1 MAVSQRSVLEAG
13 STGTYTLVVAVAD
26 RGNVEQ
32 LMRTAVD
39 LAAGKDG
46 EIEVVSVIHKTP
58 TSPFRL
64 FSDQRIKS
72 EFATGHREAID
83 RATAAASEASVPVD
97 GRLLIGTDVAGE
109 ILTAVE
115 AADADA
121 LLLGWHDRP
130 RASDVV
136 LGTTVDPVIRRA
148 PCDVFVERVGTTADG
163 LESVLF
169 PTVGG
174 PHVEPATDLAEAVA
188 AAEDATVTVVSYAP
202 TGADE
207 RDRAS
212 AHEYVE
218 AAARQ
223 LTEVP
228 VEAVVEESDDVGESV
243 VVEAGE
249 HDLVV
254 LGATRE
260 RTVRRRVVGSVAA
273 TVSRRADPPV
283 VIAKGRSDGSILS
296 AVFDRLR

>member
-1 MAVSQRSVLEAG
+1 MADSQRSVLEAN

-32 LMRTAVD
+32 LMRTAVN
-39 LAAGKDG
+39 LAAEKDG

-72 EFATGHREAID
+72 EFATGHQEVLD
-83 RATAAASEASVPVD
+83 RATAAAAEASVPVE
-97 GRLLIGTDVAGE
+97 GRLLIGTDVAGA

-115 AADADA
+115 EADADA
-121 LLLGWHDRP
+121 LFLGWHDKP
-130 RASDVV
+130 RAADVV

-148 PCDVFVERVGTTADG
+148 PCDVFVERVGTTANG
-163 LESVLF
+163 LESVLL

-174 PHVEPATDLAEAVA
+174 PHVEPATDLVGAVA
-188 AAEDATVTVVSYAP
+188 AAEDATVTVVSYVP

-207 RDRAS
+207 RERAS
-212 AHEYVE
+212 AREYVE
-218 AAARQ
+218 AASGQ
-223 LTEVP
+223 LTDVP
-228 VEAVVEESDDVGESV
+228 VETVVEESDDVAGSV

-260 RTVRRRVVGSVAA
+260 RTLRRRVVGSVAA

-283 VIAKGRSDGSILS
+283 VIAKRRSEGSWLS
-296 AVFDRLR
+296 SIFDLW